1 MVLHPDTAIGVDE
14 HHPLHEM
21 LSTTRCRVCCAL
33 VRDLR
38 VLMLGLK
45 QPQFTQALE
54 QGYGISVPHP
64 MHRTQSLGDFPIWR

>member
-1 MVLHPDTAIGVDE
+1 MVVHPDTAIGVDQ
-14 HHPLHEM
+14 HHPLRNAVHHA
-21 LSTTRCRVCCAL
+21 LKGLLCL